1 MAYFKQSVFGGEAPA
16 IDPELLPDNYGQLAL
31 DADYSSGKAVTLAA
45 DQSVLV
51 DATNTL
57 WTDATTLYQY
67 KFGSNDAVWLSF
79 RKQTGTDTIPT
90 VSVVPGP
97 IPDDSLGR
105 IYFTGYDSADSGNAT
120 NQTFNKP
127 GRYPKIT
134 WNAYINHGN
143 QAGTLKYHLTEDD
156 TLTPLSA
163 NPTYGETHAS
173 LQVNLKDSTDFHQ
186 PHIFFRL
193 GVPKPSGFL
202 LATPAGG
209 TDTGEI
215 TTVAYAMTYVTVDG
229 REGPPLISD
238 PVQLKADRTNV
249 ELKHRRSPYY
259 LPTNGVDPADR
270 RPRDGLN
277 ESHAIAKIRMY
288 KSQTGSENT
297 QFQFLY
303 ETEVF
308 SKSNGTI
315 SYPTY
320 WEQELLDDTL
330 DIPLA
335 EVLPSADWIGPPD
348 DNTSLYPDG
357 PMQGLCSIGQGIMAG
372 FAKRR
377 LCFSVP
383 FVPHAWPIAYRTS
396 VAYDIVAIKPCR
408 GGLVVLTTGTPY
420 FVYGNDPTT
429 MALTQ
434 IDFQQPCINPLS
446 VVLIRDIVYYASPE
460 GLCAIS
466 GTQGTVV
473 TADIINRDQWNPYKY
488 PPGTQGRYLNM
499 GIIDLYQPGE
509 YTAFNFRDT
518 YLAFPPSQ
526 VDQTA
531 PQGFAFNPFREDTR
545 LTSIGSRSGDYGV
558 NPLRAYYEDPED
570 SEVYFIK
577 EGENENQSIMRYRA
591 GKFVVGVPI
600 HYKSKTFVT
609 PKPTSMRWLSVDAD
623 RPYTVSVYA
632 DGTKIY
638 EGRFT
643 SGSATDSYSG
653 ETVQRVKETTIVPTG
668 LPEIYHLIPTHM
680 VDEIVTRL
688 PAVFASKWEVEI
700 EVGMTQADVDALG
713 GTLATLNNPLTLRSF
728 CLAETTEEI
737 KGT

>member
-45 DQSVLV
+45 DQSVTLNG
-51 DATNTL
+51 TNTL
-57 WTDATTLYQY
+57 WTSAATLYQY
-67 KFGSNDAVWLSF
+67 KFGSNDPVWLSF
-79 RKQTGTDTIPT
+79 RKENVSGSLPT
-90 VSVVPGP
+90 ASIVPGP
-97 IPDDSLGR
+97 IPDDTLGR
-105 IYFTGYDSADSGNAT
+105 IYFTGYDSADANNAN
-120 NQTFNKP
+120 NQQFNKP

-134 WNAYINHGN
+134 WNQYID
-143 QAGTLKYHLTEDD
+143 Y
-156 TLTPLSA
+156 S
-163 NPTYGETHAS
+163 
-173 LQVNLKDSTDFHQ
+173 DSTDYKITNSNPNTNLSTGIQYGGIISQITPRTDTDFNQ

-193 GVPKPSGFL
+193 GVPKPSGTL

-229 REGPPLISD
+229 REGPPLISNT
-238 PVQLKADRTNV
+238 VELKADRAHVTLV
-249 ELKHRRSPYY
+249 HTRAPFVT
-259 LPTNGVDPADR
+259 PAGGAGTDADR
-270 RPRDGLN
+270 RPNDGLN
-277 ESHAIAKIRMY
+277 ESHAINRIRMY
-288 KSQTGSENT
+288 KSQTGSEST

-308 SKSNGTI
+308 DKSNGTVK
-315 SYPTY
+315 YPTY
-320 WEQELLDDTL
+320 LSATLLNDTL

-348 DNTSLYPDG
+348 DDTGTYPDG

-383 FVPHAWPIAYRTS
+383 FVPHAWPVAYRTS

-466 GTQGTVV
+466 GTQGTIV
-473 TADIINRDQWNPYKY
+473 TADLINRDQWNPYEV
-488 PPGTQGRYLNM
+488 PEGTQGRYFSL
-499 GIIDLYQPGE
+499 DLVDVYKPDE

-518 YLAFPPSQ
+518 YVAFPP
-526 VDQTA
+526 D
-531 PQGFAFNPFREDTR
+531 PDDDGFAFDPFREDTR
-545 LTSIGSRSGDYGV
+545 LTSIGSRSESYGSHT
-558 NPLRAYYEDPED
+558 LEAYYEDPED
-570 SEVYFIK
+570 SDVYFIK
-577 EGENENQSIMRYRA
+577 NSNTNLQTIMRYRA
-591 GKFVVGVPI
+591 GEYVAQVPV
-600 HYKSKTFVT
+600 HYKSKVFVT
-609 PKPTSMRWLSVDAD
+609 PKPVSMRWLSVDSD
-623 RPYTVSVYA
+623 RPYTVSVFA
-632 DGTKIY
+632 DGIKIY

-643 SGSATDSYSG
+643 LTSTIDTYSNQTIHRVLETPSVPAGLSAVYHP
-653 ETVQRVKETTIVPTG
+653 VPTG
-668 LPEIYHLIPTHM
+668 S
-680 VDEIVTRL
+680 DELVTRL

-700 EVGMTQADVDALG
+700 KVGMTTAEMTALNIQ
-713 GTLATLNNPLTLRSF
+713 TLNNPLVLRSF